1 MVGRNF
7 GKKMLMEFDFAILAP
22 NCEIKLRE
30 KLLKFAPSQKFFGG
44 GIQSNI
50 MVLSYN
56 CINML
61 LTSLVNQQTS
71 LANLLV

>member
-30 KLLKFAPSQKFFGG
+30 KLLKFAPSQKFFWGG
-44 GIQSNI
+44 DSK
-50 MVLSYN
+50 
-56 CINML
+56 
-61 LTSLVNQQTS
+61 
-71 LANLLV
+71 

>member
-30 KLLKFAPSQKFFGG
+30 KLLKFALSQKFWG

-50 MVLSYN
+50 MVLSHN

-71 LANLLV
+71 SANLLV